1 MAARKQ
7 QDALCMFCFEV
18 PCTCAGV
25 SKKTSSPRKKLSQA
39 PRSELVVEL
48 PEKIEIPK
56 IIKPGISTLATNAK
70 QEKDDS
76 ELHERAALTALFE
89 GGFILEPIGD
99 PRGFESVRPKLNM
112 KPVDISIQLWKIR
125 RRRWLESSRYK

>member
-1 MAARKQ
+1 M
-7 QDALCMFCFEV
+7 
-18 PCTCAGV
+18 
-25 SKKTSSPRKKLSQA
+25 
-39 PRSELVVEL
+39 VEL